1 MITILVFLLVL
12 LSFALVIG
20 IPVVLAS
27 PGEWETSKGNV
38 FGAGIAWSGLVLLTG
53 LIASY

>member
-12 LSFALVIG
+12 LSFALIIG

-27 PGEWETSKGNV
+27 PGEWEHQRTTYLEQALPGVDSCFINR
-38 FGAGIAWSGLVLLTG
+38 TCC
-53 LIASY
+53 

>member
-12 LSFALVIG
+12 LSFALIIG

-38 FGAGIAWSGLVLLTG
+38 FGAGIAWSALSFTNR
-53 LIASY
+53 SSC